1 MAEKEELR
9 GRRDRYAEASLIG
22 KAALRLSGVALSP
35 AEREQ
40 LRRHELGVEGRI
52 AEDAVNAV
60 QESVPVWAMLADK
73 GMFEDLTKAELERI
87 GEDLLG
93 RPVSGWEDVAR
104 IDVSVKFT
112 DTSHIALLRRVI
124 PGELH
129 PEVFNAYRYATLT
142 PGSFGP
148 PEPFIMALS
157 DDESGVN
164 EVVAAMLVASTFL
177 RHEQEFGALDAADIR
192 PLESMLQAD
201 LEAVRETHRLLREA

>member
-1 MAEKEELR
+1 VTGKDQLR
-9 GRRDRYAEASLIG
+9 GRRDRYEEASLLG
-22 KAALRLSGVALSP
+22 NAALRLSGVALSP

-52 AEDAVNAV
+52 AEDAVNTVSA
-60 QESVPVWAMLADK
+60 SVPIWALLAEK
-73 GMFEDLTKAELERI
+73 SIFEDLTVTELNRI

-93 RPVSGWEDVAR
+93 RPVEGLEDVAR

-112 DTSHIALLRRVI
+112 DADHIVLLRRVI

-142 PGSFGP
+142 ANNVSA

-157 DDESGVN
+157 DVGSGVN
-164 EVVAAMLVASTFL
+164 DVVAAMLVDATFV
-177 RHEQEFGALDAADIR
+177 RHEQDFGALEARDIR
-192 PLESMLQAD
+192 PLESMLQSD
-201 LEAVRETHRLLREA
+201 LDAIRETHRLLRDA